1 MVLISVS
8 VKPGQIIDNN
18 EMIDIKK
25 EKWSENTEFFPRSV
39 PESQ

>member
-8 VKPGQIIDNN
+8 VKSGQIIDNN

-25 EKWSENTEFFPRSV
+25 KNDRKILNFC
-39 PESQ
+39 